1 MKTRLCLG
9 LLLLCS
15 VIGLRAESFPGLK
28 VVMTAE
34 DYARAGLDKLSPDQ
48 LGVIDA
54 ALIRHFK
61 AAVSVAA
68 QRLAATDTS
77 SPAAAATTAEA
88 VAVDRKRGVL
98 ERFGIP
104 TLNNDWRSAPVL
116 KARATGW
123 VGGNSFALD
132 NGQVWE
138 GTEPIPFEIA
148 GRDIEI
154 QPRPAGAFALS
165 IEGKNTTVRIRRVK

>member
-28 VVMTAE
+28 VIMTAE

-61 AAVSVAA
+61 ASVSVAA
-68 QRLAATDTS
+68 QRQAATDTS
-77 SPAAAATTAEA
+77 SPATAATTAEA
-88 VAVDRKRGVL
+88 VAADRKRGVL
-98 ERFGIP
+98 
-104 TLNNDWRSAPVL
+104 
-116 KARATGW
+116 
-123 VGGNSFALD
+123 
-132 NGQVWE
+132 
-138 GTEPIPFEIA
+138 
-148 GRDIEI
+148 
-154 QPRPAGAFALS
+154 
-165 IEGKNTTVRIRRVK
+165 

>member
-1 MKTRLCLG
+1 
-9 LLLLCS
+9 
-15 VIGLRAESFPGLK
+15 
-28 VVMTAE
+28 
-34 DYARAGLDKLSPDQ
+34 
-48 LGVIDA
+48 
-54 ALIRHFK
+54 
-61 AAVSVAA
+61 VAA
-68 QRLAATDTS
+68 
-77 SPAAAATTAEA
+77 
-88 VAVDRKRGVL
+88 DRKRGVL

-104 TLNNDWRSAPVL
+104 TLNNDWRSAPAL

-165 IEGKNTTVRIRRVK
+165 IEGKNTTVRVRRVK

>member
-1 MKTRLCLG
+1 MKTRLVLG
-9 LLLLCS
+9 LLFLCS
-15 VIGLRAESFPGLK
+15 VTVLRADSFPGLK
-28 VVMTAE
+28 VIMTAE

-68 QRLAATDTS
+68 QRQ
-77 SPAAAATTAEA
+77 ATTEVTTASTQA
-88 VAVDRKRGVL
+88 VVADRKRGVL

-104 TLNNDWRSAPVL
+104 TLNNDWRSEPVL
-116 KARATGW
+116 KTRATGW

-165 IEGKNTTVRIRRVK
+165 IEGKNTTVRVRRIK